1 MKKVRKRLSDSEA
14 IFLGLALNPKPKM
27 GKPKYMI
34 TPSQLESVKLEFR
47 AEATAKELSNEVD
60 SKTRANDYE
69 SKPFVLS
76 AFSDDGKMMG
86 IDAYCSVYNLVRK
99 DITSWKLITHTGTPY
114 YNIVFKE
121 NKEQIEDLLNISFIE
136 EIAKKHIKAVD
147 IKKPETIYGDGKVD
161 RIVYTDVHIG
171 MSTNKGGTALY
182 ATLWNKEQLM
192 RRMVEMC
199 EYTISRQTSGTLHID
214 ELGDLLDGW
223 DGYTTRGG
231 HKLPQNM
238 NNKEAFDAAIDFKV
252 KMIDYLV
259 PYYPDIICNN
269 ICNDNHAG
277 DFGYIANQTFKHII
291 ETKYPKR
298 VKVTNHSKFINH
310 YSIGRHGIVITHGK
324 DDKSLKF
331 GFKPHLDPKQI
342 EKIDQYLK
350 QYGVYKYDFIELGK
364 GDSHQLLLDYS
375 TSDDF
380 DYFNFHAFSPSS
392 EWVQTNF
399 KKGRSGFTHINM
411 SKEHNLKIV
420 TPYFF

>member
-1 MKKVRKRLSDSEA
+1 MRKLRKRLNNSEA
-14 IFLGLALNPKPKM
+14 VILGIKPKPQDKN
-27 GKPKYMI
+27 GENTRYMI
-34 TPSQLESVKLEFR
+34 TFKQFKVIKDYRSSLTPLKNKVK
-47 AEATAKELSNEVD
+47 
-60 SKTRANDYE
+60 SKTSANDYE

-86 IDAYCSVYNLVRK
+86 INEYCTAYNLVRK
-99 DITSWKLITHTGTPY
+99 DISSWKLITHTGTPY

-121 NKEQIEDLLNISFIE
+121 NKEDVSSIIDIEFIE
-136 EIAKKHIKAVD
+136 EIAKKHIKPVELKQVFKFID
-147 IKKPETIYGDGKVD
+147 SNKID

-171 MSTNKGGTALY
+171 MSTDKVGTALY
-182 ATLWNKEQLM
+182 ATPWNKDTLM
-192 RRMVEMC
+192 DRMIEMC
-199 EYTISRQTSGTLHID
+199 EYTISRQSSQTLHID

-238 NNKEAFDAAIDFKV
+238 TNKEAFDTAIDFKV
-252 KMIDYLV
+252 KMIDYLT
-259 PYYPDIICNN
+259 PYYSKIVCNN

-291 ETKYPKR
+291 EQKYLGS
-298 VKVTNHSKFINH
+298 VEVTNHVKFINH
-310 YSIGRHGIVITHGK
+310 YNIGKHGIVITHGK

-331 GFKPHLDPKQI
+331 GFKPHLDAKQI

-350 QYGVYKYDFIELGK
+350 QYGVYKFDFIEIGK

-399 KKGRSGFTHINM
+399 KKGRSGFTHISM
-411 SKEHNLKIV
+411 SKESNVKIV
-420 TPYFF
+420 TPYFFN

>member
-1 MKKVRKRLSDSEA
+1 MKKQRKRLSNSEA
-14 IFLGLALNPKPKM
+14 TLLGIQPKPQDKK
-27 GKPKYMI
+27 GENTRYMI
-34 TPSQLESVKLEFR
+34 TSEQFKKI
-47 AEATAKELSNEVD
+47 KEHRRNLSTLKNEVK
-60 SKTRANDYE
+60 SETKANDYE

-86 IDAYCSVYNLVRK
+86 IDDYCRAYNLIRK
-99 DITSWKLITHTGTPY
+99 DISSWKLITHTGTPY

-121 NKEQIEDLLNISFIE
+121 NKEDLSSIIDIDFIE
-136 EIAKKHIKAVD
+136 EIAKKHIKPVELKQQFTFID
-147 IKKPETIYGDGKVD
+147 SSQID

-171 MSTNKGGTALY
+171 MCTDKVGTALY
-182 ATLWNKEQLM
+182 ASPWNKERLTL
-192 RRMVEMC
+192 RMEEMC
-199 EYTISRQTSGTLHID
+199 DYTLSRQKSQTLHID

-238 NNKEAFDAAIDFKV
+238 TNKEAFDAAIDFKV
-252 KMIDYLV
+252 KMIDYLI
-259 PYYPDIICNN
+259 PYYSKIVCNN

-277 DFGYIANQTFKHII
+277 DFGYIANQTFKFII
-291 ETKYPKR
+291 EQKYLGS
-298 VKVTNHSKFINH
+298 VEVTNHVKFINH
-310 YSIGRHGIVITHGK
+310 YNIGRHGIVITHGK

-350 QYGVYKYDFIELGK
+350 QYGVYKFDFIEFGK

-399 KKGRSGFTHINM
+399 KKGVSGFTHVSM
-411 SKEHNLKIV
+411 SKESNIKIV
-420 TPYFF
+420 TPYFFN

>member
-1 MKKVRKRLSDSEA
+1 
-14 IFLGLALNPKPKM
+14 
-27 GKPKYMI
+27 
-34 TPSQLESVKLEFR
+34 
-47 AEATAKELSNEVD
+47 
-60 SKTRANDYE
+60 
-69 SKPFVLS
+69 
-76 AFSDDGKMMG
+76 MMG
-86 IDAYCSVYNLVRK
+86 IDDYCRAYNLIRK
-99 DITSWKLITHTGTPY
+99 DISSWKLITHTGTPY

-121 NKEQIEDLLNISFIE
+121 NKEDLSSIIDIDFIE
-136 EIAKKHIKAVD
+136 EIAKKHIKPVELKQQFTFID
-147 IKKPETIYGDGKVD
+147 SSQID

-171 MSTNKGGTALY
+171 MCTDKVGTALY
-182 ATLWNKEQLM
+182 ASPWNKERLM
-192 RRMVEMC
+192 LRMEEMC
-199 EYTISRQTSGTLHID
+199 DYTLSRQKSQTLHID

-238 NNKEAFDAAIDFKV
+238 TNKEAFDAAIDFKV
-252 KMIDYLV
+252 KMIDYLI
-259 PYYPDIICNN
+259 PYYSKIVCNN

-277 DFGYIANQTFKHII
+277 DFGYIANQTFKFII
-291 ETKYPKR
+291 EQKYLGS
-298 VKVTNHSKFINH
+298 VEVTNHVKFINH
-310 YSIGRHGIVITHGK
+310 YNIGRHGIVITHGK

-350 QYGVYKYDFIELGK
+350 QYGVYKFDFIEFGK

-399 KKGRSGFTHINM
+399 KKGVSGFTHVSM
-411 SKEHNLKIV
+411 SKESNIKIV
-420 TPYFF
+420 TPYFFN